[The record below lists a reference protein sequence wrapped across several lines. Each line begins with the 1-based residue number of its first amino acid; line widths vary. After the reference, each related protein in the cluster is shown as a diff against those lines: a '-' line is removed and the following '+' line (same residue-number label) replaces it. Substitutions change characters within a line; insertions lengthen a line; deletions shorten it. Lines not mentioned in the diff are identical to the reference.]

1 MLKELCVVSIFMML
15 ICLSR
20 LWADDVSLNP
30 TPAPTLTSSGL
41 DLEKKQLE
49 VERLQ
54 LENEKLK
61 LEMEKMKFQS
71 TQTPG
76 AGNSNE
82 NHDSG
87 SQKAE
92 KQAAYLA
99 DESKKA
105 QDLALQKKDDADL
118 LVVDFG
124 NAEVWYKGVRYALH
138 DLYTLAMDQ
147 KWPMSKRVEE
157 RNSSGMARNLYQ
169 IKNLSLLR
177 YEDKKRGIIK
187 MDSPQKE
194 GDLKI
199 LTPDGIT
206 FDSSAGDVR
215 NGFHNVYFNYDG
227 QDSRND
233 LKVIRYSHGRGLD
246 FSDNLE
252 VLIDKDGKI
261 KSIRYGVLDEK

>member
-1 MLKELCVVSIFMML
+1 MFKNWFIALVFMML
-15 ICLSR
+15 ICLGR
-20 LWADDVSLNP
+20 LWADDV
-30 TPAPTLTSSGL
+30 TVKPAPSPTLTASGL

-76 AGNSNE
+76 TGNSNE

-92 KQAAYLA
+92 KEAAYLA

-118 LVVDFG
+118 LIVDFG

-138 DLYTLAMDQ
+138 ELYTLAIDQ

-157 RNSSGMARNLYQ
+157 RNSSGIARNLFQ

-177 YEDKKRGIIK
+177 YEDNKRGIIK

-199 LTPDGIT
+199 MTPEGIT

-215 NGFHNVYFNYDG
+215 NAFHNLYFKYDG

-261 KSIRYGVLDEK
+261 KTLRYGVLDEK